1 MRREPL
7 LGTSAQRTVM
17 NAIIATNLCMTRE
30 SGPLNR
36 DYDYH
41 THKGCKERIPVFD
54 AIAPV
59 MKGNSA
65 EPA

>member
-17 NAIIATNLCMTRE
+17 NAIIATNLYATRK
-30 SGPLNR
+30 SGPPNR
-36 DYDYH
+36 DHH
-41 THKGCKERIPVFD
+41 THNGCKELIPVLD